1 MLYIAIPAYNEAPTI
16 GVLLWRIRKVFQ
28 EFSREYEIVVYNDA
42 STDATAETL
51 QPYGEVLPLT
61 VIGGTEHRGYAAAV
75 DALCRH
81 VVKRSRYA
89 RRDAM
94 VLMQGDFTDQPEHIP
109 ELVRRFEGGA
119 DLVVAE
125 WAQPAAPPP
134 PRFPAEEGDPED
146 AAAARLP
153 EMPQAVRRLRMV
165 APWIL
170 RPFVRVPGVADP
182 FGSFRLFRLSVLR
195 ELVKTSGEA
204 SLLAGEGWA
213 ANVDLLARTAPLA
226 RRVEAVALAPRYDLR
241 PRESRVRPLADA
253 VTLFRFG
260 RAARRARAAAGPTP
274 PTQAAT

>member
-28 EFSREYEIVVYNDA
+28 EFSREYEIVVYNDG

-61 VIGGTEHRGYAAAV
+61 MIGGGEHRGYAAAV

-94 VLMQGDFTDQPEHIP
+94 VLMQGDFTDQPENIP

-125 WAQPAAPPP
+125 WAEPVPPAAP
-134 PRFPAEEGDPED
+134 RFPPDED
-146 AAAARLP
+146 DVSAAAQPPALP
-153 EMPQAVRRLRMV
+153 LPVRRLRRV

-170 RPFVRVPGVADP
+170 RPFLRVPGVLDP
-182 FGSFRLFRLSVLR
+182 FGSFRLFRLSLLR
-195 ELVKTSGEA
+195 ELVKSTGDA
-204 SLLAGEGWA
+204 PLVAGEGWA
-213 ANVDLLARTAPLA
+213 ANVDLISRTAPIA
-226 RRVEAVALAPRYDLR
+226 RRVDTVPLAPRYDLR

-253 VTLFRFG
+253 MTLFRFG
-260 RAARRARAAAGPTP
+260 RAARRERAAQRPSP
-274 PTQAAT
+274 PTQTAT